1 MEAIVSLHHYIFQ
14 DKKGYGPASNY
25 QFKINNRSTGKWCE
39 ICSKLRTMTPERHQW
54 IRFGVFI
61 VNFENISHVFTCFL
75 GWLWAS
81 ICLLGNSF
89 FTRIILTKFETVQY
103 MWDTSASHVGERET
117 GEEI

>member
-25 QFKINNRSTGKWCE
+25 HFKINNRCTGKWCE
-39 ICSKLRTMTPERHQW
+39 ICPKLRTMTPERHQW

-81 ICLLGNSF
+81 ICLLGNS
-89 FTRIILTKFETVQY
+89 
-103 MWDTSASHVGERET
+103 S
-117 GEEI
+117 